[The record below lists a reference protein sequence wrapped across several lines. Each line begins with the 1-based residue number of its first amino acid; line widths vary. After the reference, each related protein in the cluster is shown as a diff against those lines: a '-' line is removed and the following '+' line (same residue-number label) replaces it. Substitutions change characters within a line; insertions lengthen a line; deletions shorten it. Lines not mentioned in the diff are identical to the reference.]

1 MLRFSVKLGDIIP
14 GFFHR
19 NWWPLGKMPNMSEF
33 SKMKLQTC
41 DIVWRNL
48 ADCLHSERCTIGE
61 HAPHHKHT
69 FFDSVQPLLALSAQ
83 RALCT
88 FFSLLLSASL
98 LRCGL
103 MVSSPEPWAS
113 SGGRLPEA
121 LFLVFRLE
129 SQGTKWLHPGRN
141 RRSPA
146 GCKSSIRTC
155 TPPS

>member
-61 HAPHHKHT
+61 HAPHHRHII
-69 FFDSVQPLLALSAQ
+69 FFDSVQLLLALSAQ
-83 RALCT
+83 RALCN
-88 FFSLLLSASL
+88 FFWIFSLLLSASL
-98 LRCGL
+98 PRCGV
-103 MVSSPEPWAS
+103 MVSSPEPGAS

-129 SQGTKWLHPGRN
+129 SQGAKALFMVFYRIPNVQTKL
-141 RRSPA
+141 
-146 GCKSSIRTC
+146 C
-155 TPPS
+155 TRV